1 MTTVFHFYLTFN
13 LHGVLFFVLYICFIY
28 FVACS
33 VSQFL
38 FFVVVQSD
46 PETSKPVPPPRP
58 PSELSQFGGS
68 SGYGSTRSH
77 VGPQLTENDDQKKF
91 GSLRSCK
98 RSRSEWPQF
107 RSLRS
112 ANRRKMLPI
121 KESSPELKTTDTKE
135 NKDCSYIEN
144 KITITVPA
152 TSTPIP
158 PTPAPRKIT
167 SPAAKPTVNPKH
179 TYQNIPIPITP
190 NNSSNT
196 DSVNSTNEEVS
207 FGDGYTQ
214 VNT

>member
-1 MTTVFHFYLTFN
+1 MFLFDFYFAWYVGFVWLILFYLFCC
-13 LHGVLFFVLYICFIY
+13 LYC
-28 FVACS
+28 VS
-33 VSQFL
+33 VFD
-38 FFVVVQSD
+38 FVVVQPD
-46 PETSKPVPPPRP
+46 PETSKPAPPPRP

-91 GSLRSCK
+91 ASLRSCK

-167 SPAAKPTVNPKH
+167 SPTAKPTVNPKH

-207 FGDGYTQ
+207 FGDGYNQ
-214 VNT
+214 VNNYS

>member
-1 MTTVFHFYLTFN
+1 MFFFDFNFAWYVGFVWLILFYLFCC
-13 LHGVLFFVLYICFIY
+13 LYCL
-28 FVACS
+28 S
-33 VSQFL
+33 VFD
-38 FFVVVQSD
+38 FVVVQPD
-46 PETSKPVPPPRP
+46 PETSKPAPPPRP

-91 GSLRSCK
+91 ASLRSCK

-135 NKDCSYIEN
+135 NKDYSYIEN

-167 SPAAKPTVNPKH
+167 SPTAKPTVNPKH

-207 FGDGYTQ
+207 FGEGYSQ
-214 VNT
+214 VNNYS